1 MKKLTILIFLFL
13 VTELIF
19 ASSFLEE
26 QKKYKRVR
34 EAIADKN
41 NVIVKTLKNNSLTV
55 NDLNILI
62 VAYKSEMLL
71 DIYAKKSTD
80 KVYKKIASYN
90 VCQTSGSLGP
100 KRKEGDYQIP
110 EGFYYI
116 NIFNPY
122 SSFYLSLGINYPN
135 ESDRK
140 KSSAKRLGGDIFI
153 HGSCVTIGCFP
164 MTDDKIKEI
173 YLYSVYAK
181 NSGQSKIPVYIFPF
195 KMTDSN
201 FENYKNKAL
210 YKNNKILLDFWKNIK
225 TGHDLFLEKKVELN
239 IKVDKNGD
247 YKF

>member
-225 TGHDLFLEKKVELN
+225 TGHNLFLEKKVELN